1 MVLHTM
7 DLIQFHS
14 GCVSGGLSPYL
25 KFGCLSVKTAWHAI
39 DQCIRGKNHSQ
50 PPQSLHGQMPGPFF
64 HGFVFVSIVLHGF
77 VYGYVCSIF
86 YGFHWFLGFLMI
98 VCVVFVWFYHVS
110 TFGFDGFVLILSI
123 VSWCCM
129 VSSLGLWML
138 RACSVSSGSSMAWM
152 PDLKSMG

>member
-64 HGFVFVSIVLHGF
+64 FMVLF
-77 VYGYVCSIF
+77 PLCCMDLCTAMYVLYSMAFI
-86 YGFHWFLGFLMI
+86 GSKGFLMI
-98 VCVVFVWFYHVS
+98 VCVLFVWFYHVYPC
-110 TFGFDGFVLILSI
+110 FNLWFLWFCDVLCLYYRLYRG
-123 VSWCCM
+123 VSWFRHWVCGEIGF
-129 VSSLGLWML
+129 S
-138 RACSVSSGSSMAWM
+138 R
-152 PDLKSMG
+152 